1 LPRALAGSVPPSAAE
16 YQVTFQLQFGRGGG
30 GLPAV
35 IGLLGSRGND
45 GVTALRQG
53 VAEDV
58 FEFTRLVPAER

>member
-1 LPRALAGSVPPSAAE
+1 
-16 YQVTFQLQFGRGGG
+16 VTFQLQFGRGGG